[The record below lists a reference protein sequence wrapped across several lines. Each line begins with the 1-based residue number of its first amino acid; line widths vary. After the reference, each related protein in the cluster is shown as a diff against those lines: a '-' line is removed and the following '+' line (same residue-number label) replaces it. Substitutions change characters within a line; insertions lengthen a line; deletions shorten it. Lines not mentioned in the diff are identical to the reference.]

1 MTNAPIAET
10 PVVPANVAGYEKTMS
25 AARLYLWSNFPFIY
39 WLLNELKLK
48 ATDEVDTAAVDA
60 NDNLYVNPAFFV
72 GLKGVKERAFLLA
85 HEVLHPALGIFWR
98 GSGHDREISNIAHDY
113 VINLIL
119 KDEDSTWVIESALLS
134 DDYKGMGYEQVY
146 ALLSKESKD
155 SGRIPSSKPG
165 QGSVSVGSLKLPMS
179 DVVFDKTLDGQPI
192 EGAAKERQAK
202 EWAARI
208 VAAQLFSDSM
218 GKRSHSA
225 QRCLDLAHSSTTPWQ
240 ELLRQSVAE
249 AISRS
254 RLDWNTPHRRSD
266 SYGIYMPRE
275 TLVGCEVTVAV
286 DTSGS
291 ISDKNAESALCEIR
305 SIIEAAGGSVRW
317 LVGDTQVL
325 SDEIIREVPDR
336 IAGCGGTDFRPFFDH
351 LENSGKPTRMLVYF
365 TDTYGEFPAEAP
377 RFPVIWAVYD
387 NANEVSVPFG
397 EVIKIPASLAPA

>member
-1 MTNAPIAET
+1 MPNAPIAEA
-10 PVVPANVAGYEKTMS
+10 PVAPANVAGYEKAMS
-25 AARLYLWSNFPFIY
+25 AARLYLWSNFPFLY

-48 ATDEVDTAAVDA
+48 ATEEVDTAAVDA

-72 GLKGVKERAFLLA
+72 GLEGVKERAFLLA

-98 GSGHDREISNIAHDY
+98 SAGHDREIANIAHDF

-119 KDEDSTWVIESALLS
+119 KGEDSTWVIKSALLS
-134 DDYKGMGYEQVY
+134 DDYKDLGYEQVY
-146 ALLSKESKD
+146 ALLAKEVKGA
-155 SGRIPSSKPG
+155 GRRPAKPG

-179 DVVFDKTLDGQPI
+179 DVVFDKSLDGQRV
-192 EGAAKERQAK
+192 ERAAEERQAK

-218 GKRSHSA
+218 GKRSLSA
-225 QRCLDLAHSSTTPWQ
+225 QRCLDLAHRSTTPWQ
-240 ELLRQSVAE
+240 ELLRQSVTE
-249 AISRS
+249 AIARS

-291 ISDKNAESALCEIR
+291 VSDENAESALSEIR

-325 SDEIIREVPDR
+325 SDEIIHDVPDR

-351 LENSGKPTRMLVYF
+351 LESSGKPTRMLVYF
-365 TDTYGEFPAEAP
+365 TDTYGEFPADPP
-377 RFPVIWAVYD
+377 RFPVIWAVYE
-387 NANEVSVPFG
+387 NNTEVSVPFG
-397 EVIKIPASLAPA
+397 DVIKIPAALAAA